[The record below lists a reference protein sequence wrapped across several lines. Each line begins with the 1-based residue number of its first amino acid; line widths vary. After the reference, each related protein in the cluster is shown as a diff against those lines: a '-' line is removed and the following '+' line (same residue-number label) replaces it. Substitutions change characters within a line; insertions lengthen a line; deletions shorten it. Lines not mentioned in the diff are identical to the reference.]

1 MHKTILKF
9 MNNKLT
15 EIVIVSAA
23 RTPIGTYGGSLK
35 NLRADQLGSL
45 VIKEVL
51 TKSKFNKDEV
61 DEVIMGQVLT
71 ASGGQNPARQAAINA
86 GIPISKPAYIVNQVC
101 GSGLR
106 AVISGYQS
114 IKLGEAKSIISGG
127 QENMSMTPHAIFYRE
142 NKKNLEDRLI
152 DTMINDGLI
161 DAFNNYHM
169 GVTAENVAS
178 KFNISRQEQDEFA
191 LNSQKKTQLAITQ
204 NKFDDEMIKINENRN
219 ALDKDEH
226 PRRDL
231 KLSDLEKLKTVFKN
245 NGTVTPGNS
254 SGIND
259 GAAALL
265 LTTLEEAK
273 KKSIKPL
280 VKIVSWASVG
290 VEPSLMGLGPIE
302 AVREAAKKAKW
313 KLDEIDLF
321 EINEAFAAQSIAVI
335 NELGIDQ
342 NRVNVNGGAIALGHP
357 IGASGARILVTLI
370 HEIIRQNKKK
380 GCATL
385 CIGGG
390 MGIALCVE
398 KI

>member
-1 MHKTILKF
+1 MSYKSKA
-9 MNNKLT
+9 
-15 EIVIVSAA
+15 IVIVDAI
-23 RTPIGTYGGSLK
+23 RTPIGTYKGSLK
-35 NLRADQLGSL
+35 NMQSHHLGSI

-51 TKSKFNKDEV
+51 RRSKFDKDEI

-71 ASGGQNPARQAAINA
+71 AGAGQNPARQAAINA
-86 GIPISKPAYIVNQVC
+86 GIPISKPAHIVNQVC

-114 IKLGEAKSIISGG
+114 IKLGEATNIISGG
-127 QENMSMTPHAIFYRE
+127 QENMSIAPHSIFYRDE
-142 NKKNLEDRLI
+142 KKISEDKLL

-169 GVTAENVAS
+169 GVTAENVAK
-178 KFNISRQEQDEFA
+178 KFDISRQDQDEFA
-191 LNSQKKTQLAITQ
+191 LNSQKKTEAAILE
-204 NKFDDEMIKINENRN
+204 NKFDEELIKINQDGII
-219 ALDKDEH
+219 LDKDEH
-226 PRRDL
+226 PRAGLQLVDL
-231 KLSDLEKLKTVFKN
+231 KKLKTAFRE

-265 LTTLEEAK
+265 LTTLEEAE
-273 KKSIKPL
+273 KKSIEPL
-280 VKIVSWASVG
+280 AKIVSWASVG
-290 VEPSLMGLGPIE
+290 IDPALMGLGPIE
-302 AVREAAKKAKW
+302 AVREAIKRAKW
-313 KLDEIDLF
+313 NLDEIDLF

-335 NELGIDQ
+335 RELGIDQ
-342 NRVNVNGGAIALGHP
+342 NKVNVNGGAIALGHP

-370 HEIIRQNKKK
+370 HEMKRKNKNK

-398 KI
+398 RV

>member
-1 MHKTILKF
+1 MSDKSK
-9 MNNKLT
+9 
-15 EIVIVSAA
+15 EVVIVSAV
-23 RTPIGTYGGSLK
+23 RTPIGTYKGSLK
-35 NLRADQLGSL
+35 DMKADQLGSV

-51 TKSKFNKDEV
+51 KKSEFNKDEI

-71 ASGGQNPARQAAINA
+71 AGCGQNPARQAAINA
-86 GIPISKPAYIVNQVC
+86 GIPISKPSHVVNQVC

-114 IKLGEAKSIISGG
+114 IKLGETKNVISGG
-127 QENMSMTPHAIFYRE
+127 QENMSITPHSIFYRDE
-142 NKKNLEDRLI
+142 KKISEDKLV

-169 GVTAENVAS
+169 GVTAENVAK
-178 KFNISRQEQDEFA
+178 KFDISRQEQDKFA
-191 LNSQKKTQLAITQ
+191 LNSQKKTQTAIKN
-204 NKFDDEMIKINENRN
+204 NKFDDELIKINQDRN
-219 ALDKDEH
+219 ILDKDEH
-226 PRRDL
+226 PRADL
-231 KLSDLEKLKTVFKN
+231 NLSNLEKLKTIFKE

-273 KKSIKPL
+273 KKSIEPL
-280 VKIVSWASVG
+280 GKIVSWASVG
-290 VEPSLMGLGPIE
+290 VDPSLMGLGPIE
-302 AVREAAKKAKW
+302 AVLKAIKIANW
-313 KLDEIDLF
+313 NLKDVDLF

-335 NELGIDQ
+335 RELKIDQ
-342 NRVNVNGGAIALGHP
+342 NKVNVNGGAIALGHP
-357 IGASGARILVTLI
+357 IGASGARILVTLL
-370 HEIIRQNKKK
+370 HEMKKQNKKK

-390 MGIALCVE
+390 MGIAMCIE

>member
-1 MHKTILKF
+1 MI
-9 MNNKLT
+9 NKSKDV
-15 EIVIVSAA
+15 VIVGAV
-23 RTPIGTYGGSLK
+23 RTTIGTYNGSLK
-35 NLRADQLGSL
+35 HLKADQLGSI

-51 TKSKFNKDEV
+51 KKTKFNDEEI

-71 ASGGQNPARQAAINA
+71 AGGGQNPARQAAINA
-86 GIPISKPAYIVNQVC
+86 GIPTSKPAHLINQVC

-106 AVISGYQS
+106 AVISGFQS
-114 IKLGEAKSIISGG
+114 IKLGDAKNVITGG
-127 QENMSMTPHAIFYRE
+127 QENMSLAPHSIFYRD
-142 NKKNLEDRLI
+142 KKKISEEKLV
-152 DTMINDGLI
+152 DTMINDGLL

-169 GVTAENVAS
+169 GITAENVAK

-191 LNSQKKTQLAITQ
+191 LNSQKKTQTAILN
-204 NKFDDEMIKINENRN
+204 NKFDEEIVKINQNGN
-219 ALDKDEH
+219 LLDHDEH
-226 PRRDL
+226 PRTNL
-231 KLSDLEKLKTVFKN
+231 TLSDLKKLKTVFKK

-280 VKIVSWASVG
+280 ARIVSWASVG
-290 VEPSLMGLGPIE
+290 VDPSLMGLGPIE
-302 AVREAAKKAKW
+302 AVRKALKKAKW
-313 KLDEIDLF
+313 DLEDVDLF
-321 EINEAFAAQSIAVI
+321 EINEAFAAQSLAVI
-335 NELGIDQ
+335 KELNIDQ
-342 NRVNVNGGAIALGHP
+342 NKVNVNGGAIALGHP

-370 HEIIRQNKKK
+370 HEMKKQDKKK

-390 MGIALCVE
+390 MGISLCIE
-398 KI
+398 RA

>member
-1 MHKTILKF
+1 MSDKSK
-9 MNNKLT
+9 
-15 EIVIVSAA
+15 EVVIVSAV
-23 RTPIGTYGGSLK
+23 RTPIGTYKGSLK
-35 NLRADQLGSL
+35 HIKADQLGSI

-51 TKSKFNKDEV
+51 KKSKFNEDEI

-71 ASGGQNPARQAAINA
+71 AGGGQNPARQAAINA
-86 GIPISKPAYIVNQVC
+86 GIPISKPSHLVNQVC

-114 IKLGEAKSIISGG
+114 IKLGDVKNVISGG
-127 QENMSMTPHAIFYRE
+127 QENMSIAPHSIFYRE
-142 NKKNLEDRLI
+142 DKKISEEKLV

-169 GVTAENVAS
+169 GVTAENVAK

-191 LNSQKKTQLAITQ
+191 LDSQKKTQSAIIN
-204 NKFDDEMIKINENRN
+204 NKFEEELIKINQDGNT
-219 ALDKDEH
+219 LDKDEH
-226 PRRDL
+226 PRSGL
-231 KLSDLEKLKTVFKN
+231 KLSDLEKLKTVFQE

-265 LTTLEEAK
+265 LTTLEEAE

-280 VKIVSWASVG
+280 AKIVSWASVG
-290 VEPSLMGLGPIE
+290 VDPSLMGLGPIE
-302 AVREAAKKAKW
+302 AVREAIKKAKW
-313 KLDEIDLF
+313 NLDEIDLF

-335 NELGIDQ
+335 RELDIDQ
-342 NRVNVNGGAIALGHP
+342 NKVNVNGGAIALGHP

-370 HEIIRQNKKK
+370 HEMKRQNKNK

-390 MGIALCVE
+390 MGIALCIERV
-398 KI
+398 

>member
-1 MHKTILKF
+1 MG
-9 MNNKLT
+9 NNSN
-15 EIVIVSAA
+15 EVVIISAI
-23 RTPIGTYGGSLK
+23 RTPIGTYKGSLK
-35 NLRADQLGSL
+35 KMRSDQLGSI
-45 VIKEVL
+45 VIKEIL
-51 TKSKFNKDEV
+51 KQSKFSKDEI

-71 ASGGQNPARQAAINA
+71 AGAGQNPARQAAINA
-86 GIPISKPAYIVNQVC
+86 GIPISKPAHIVNQVC

-114 IKLGEAKSIISGG
+114 IRLGDSITIISGG
-127 QENMSMTPHAIFYRE
+127 QENMSIAPHSIFYRDEKKISE
-142 NKKNLEDRLI
+142 NKLL
-152 DTMINDGLI
+152 DTMVNDGLI

-169 GVTAENVAS
+169 GVTAENVAK

-191 LNSQKKTQLAITQ
+191 LNSQKKTEKAFKD
-204 NKFDDEMIKINENRN
+204 NKFSDEIIRINHSGNI
-219 ALDKDEH
+219 LDKDEH
-226 PRRDL
+226 PRTNL
-231 KLSDLEKLKTVFKN
+231 KMSDLEKLRTVFQD

-265 LTTLEEAK
+265 LTSLEQAE

-280 VKIVSWASVG
+280 AKIVSWASVG
-290 VEPSLMGLGPIE
+290 VDPTLMGLGPIE
-302 AVREAAKKAKW
+302 AVREATKKAKW
-313 KLDEIDLF
+313 RLDEIDLF

-335 NELGIDQ
+335 RELGINQDK
-342 NRVNVNGGAIALGHP
+342 VNVNGGAIALGHP

-370 HEIIRQNKKK
+370 HEMKRRKKNK

-390 MGIALCVE
+390 MGIALCIE
-398 KI
+398 RI

>member
-1 MHKTILKF
+1 MS
-9 MNNKLT
+9 NKSK
-15 EIVIVSAA
+15 EVVIVTAI
-23 RTPIGTYGGSLK
+23 RTPIGTYKGSLK
-35 NLRADQLGSL
+35 NIKSHHLGSI

-51 TKSKFNKDEV
+51 KRSEFDKDEI

-71 ASGGQNPARQAAINA
+71 AGAGQNPARQAAINA
-86 GIPISKPAYIVNQVC
+86 GIPISKPAHIVNQVC

-114 IKLGEAKSIISGG
+114 IKLGDSKNIIAGG
-127 QENMSMTPHAIFYRE
+127 QENMSIAPHSIFYRD
-142 NKKNLEDRLI
+142 KKKFSEDKLL

-169 GVTAENVAS
+169 GVTAENVAK
-178 KFNISRQEQDEFA
+178 KFDISREEQDEFA
-191 LNSQKKTQLAITQ
+191 LNSQKKTELAINN
-204 NKFDDEMIKINENRN
+204 NKFDDELIKINQDGNI
-219 ALDKDEH
+219 LDKDEH
-226 PRRDL
+226 PRTGLKLTDL
-231 KLSDLEKLKTVFKN
+231 KKLKSVFKK

-265 LTTLEEAK
+265 LTTLEEAE

-280 VKIVSWASVG
+280 AKVVSWASVG
-290 VEPSLMGLGPIE
+290 VDPALMGLGPIE
-302 AVREAAKKAKW
+302 AVREAIKKAKW
-313 KLDEIDLF
+313 TLDEIDLF
-321 EINEAFAAQSIAVI
+321 EINEAFAAQSISVI
-335 NELGIDQ
+335 RELGIDQ
-342 NRVNVNGGAIALGHP
+342 NKVNVNGGAIALGHP

-370 HEIIRQNKKK
+370 HEMKRQNKNK

>member
-1 MHKTILKF
+1 MS
-9 MNNKLT
+9 NKSK
-15 EIVIVSAA
+15 EVVIVNAI
-23 RTPIGTYGGSLK
+23 RTPIGTYKGSLK
-35 NLRADQLGSL
+35 NIKSHDLGSI

-51 TKSKFNKDEV
+51 KRSKFDKNEI

-71 ASGGQNPARQAAINA
+71 AGAGQNPARQAAIKA
-86 GIPISKPAYIVNQVC
+86 GIPISKPAHIVNQVC

-114 IKLGEAKSIISGG
+114 IKLGESTNVISGG
-127 QENMSMTPHAIFYRE
+127 QENMSITPHSILYRE
-142 NKKNLEDRLI
+142 EKKISEDKLI

-169 GVTAENVAS
+169 GVTAENVAK
-178 KFNISRQEQDEFA
+178 KFNISRKDQDEFA
-191 LNSQKKTQLAITQ
+191 LDSQKKTEAASLK
-204 NKFDDEMIKINENRN
+204 NKFDDELIKINYDGNI
-219 ALDKDEH
+219 LDKDEH
-226 PRRDL
+226 PRVGLELADL
-231 KLSDLEKLKTVFKN
+231 KKLKTVFKDD
-245 NGTVTPGNS
+245 GTVTPGNS

-265 LTTLEEAK
+265 LTTLEQAE
-273 KKSIKPL
+273 KKSIRPL
-280 VKIVSWASVG
+280 AKIVSWASVG
-290 VEPSLMGLGPIE
+290 VDPSLMGLGPIE
-302 AVREAAKKAKW
+302 AVRTATKKAKW
-313 KLDEIDLF
+313 SLDEIDLY

-335 NELGIDQ
+335 RELGIDQ
-342 NRVNVNGGAIALGHP
+342 SKVNVNGGAIALGHP

-370 HEIIRQNKKK
+370 HEMQRQKKNI

-398 KI
+398 RI